1 MKEHCERMRF
11 FMHGMAER
19 LSDMDLMLTM
29 DNPEDSGLFA
39 DVILLSQALQNKLE
53 IIGAYY
59 EHKGHLP

>member
-11 FMHGMAER
+11 FAHRMAER
-19 LSDMDLMLTM
+19 LFDIDLMLTM
-29 DNPEDSGLFA
+29 DHPGDSGLFA
-39 DVILLSQALQNKLE
+39 DAIMLSQALQDNLE

>member
-11 FMHGMAER
+11 FTHGMAER
-19 LSDMDLMLTM
+19 LHDMNLTFTM
-29 DNPEDSGLFA
+29 DHPVDSGIFA
-39 DVILLSQALQNKLE
+39 DAITLSQALQDKLE